1 MKRNLYRTFC
11 FLIFS
16 FILVQSCGQAGNR
29 REDGK
34 NYSSGNRKSESPD
47 TGRFINPDGQ
57 TVETRFNLPEGF
69 RRIEAGEN
77 SFAYYLRHLP
87 LKPHGSFVRYYD
99 GKIKPN
105 ADIYDAV
112 VDLDIGNKD
121 LHQCADAI
129 MRLRAEYLRNQK
141 QYEKI
146 HFNFTN
152 GFRADYSEWLSGN
165 RIVVKGNKA
174 YWKQTG
180 DTSDSYEEFWKYLE
194 MVFTYAGTLSLSKE
208 LKPVSI
214 DDMQIG
220 DIFIIGGS
228 PGHAIIVVDA
238 AVNEKTNEKIFLLA
252 QSYMPA
258 QELQVLRNNNDDSL
272 SPWYSV
278 KFGEI
283 LVTPEWKF
291 GKPDLKRFDD

>member
-1 MKRNLYRTFC
+1 M
-11 FLIFS
+11 
-16 FILVQSCGQAGNR
+16 QSCGQAGNR

>member
-1 MKRNLYRTFC
+1 MLILLSV
-11 FLIFS
+11 FL
-16 FILVQSCGQAGNR
+16 QACGQTGNR

-34 NYSSGNRKSESPD
+34 NYSSGNRKTKFSD
-47 TGRFINPDGQ
+47 TGKFINPEGKSI
-57 TVETRFNLPEGF
+57 ESRFNLPEGF
-69 RRIEAGEN
+69 KRIKAEEN

-87 LKPHGSFVRYYD
+87 LKPHGSLVRYYD

-105 ADIYDAV
+105 EDIYDAV
-112 VDLDIGNKD
+112 VDLEIGNKD

-129 MRLRAEYLRNQK
+129 MRLRAEYLRNLR

-152 GFRADYSEWLSGN
+152 GFRADYSEWLAGN

-180 DTSDSYEEFWKYLE
+180 NTSDSYDEFWKYLE
-194 MVFTYAGTLSLSKE
+194 IVFTYAGTLSLSKE
-208 LKPVSI
+208 LKPVS
-214 DDMQIG
+214 DDDLQIG

-238 AVNEKTNEKIFLLA
+238 AVNDKTDEKIFLLA

-278 KFGEI
+278 KFSEI
-283 LVTPEWKF
+283 LITPEWKF
-291 GKPDLKRFDD
+291 AKSDLKRFDD